1 MKEIKQI
8 IKKELDK
15 IFKFPRVI
23 FSTLILPG
31 LLIFGIYSFM
41 GTSLKGEIDRTT
53 VYKPLIIIENAPDS
67 FLGVFDAFSE
77 NFIIFNPEG
86 LSEEQVKEKLVKSEL
101 DLVVT
106 FSDDF
111 EDSVF
116 TEDSKVTILA
126 NNGNSN
132 SYSAYSLFSEILN
145 AYKEIELAKLDI
157 KTDLFVIDLD
167 DTYTDEKKN
176 VGMVLAM
183 LMPMLIITFVFAGT
197 LSIGADAIAGEKERG
212 TLATLLMA
220 PIRRNSIIIGKI
232 ISTAFIAIVSAA
244 SSFVG
249 VLASMPFA
257 KDLFNINAS
266 VSYSFVDFVI
276 LFAVLI
282 VLGALSSSLIL
293 LASTFAK
300 STKEAASYAMP
311 IYIIAILI
319 PTFSMFSS
327 GPISKVLYT
336 IPIYNISLILKDI
349 FSFNINV
356 TNFLITIASTVVFV
370 SILIFVLLKMFKSE
384 KILFNK

>member
-1 MKEIKQI
+1 MKEIRQI

-53 VYKPLIIIENAPDS
+53 VYKPLIIMENAPDS
-67 FLGVFDAFSE
+67 FLDIFDSFQE
-77 NFIIFNPEG
+77 QFIIVD
-86 LSEEQVKEKLVKSEL
+86 SEEITETVYKEMLVKSEL
-101 DLVVT
+101 DLVIK
-106 FSDDF
+106 FSTNF
-111 EDSVF
+111 EDSFF
-116 TEDSKVTILA
+116 TGQSKVELLA
-126 NNGNSN
+126 NNANSN
-132 SYSAYSLFSEILN
+132 SYSAYMAFTEILN
-145 AYKEIELAKLDI
+145 VYKEAEFEKLDI
-157 KTDLFVIDLD
+157 NTDIFVVDLD
-167 DTYTDEKKN
+167 DTFTDEKKN

-220 PIRRNSIIIGKI
+220 PIKRNSIIIGKI
-232 ISTAFIAIVSAA
+232 ISTAIISITSAA
-244 SSFVG
+244 SSFIG

-257 KDLFNINAS
+257 KDLFMIDAS
-266 VSYSFVDFVI
+266 ITYSITDYTI
-276 LFAVLI
+276 LFAVLM
-282 VLGALSSSLIL
+282 VLGTLSSCLIL

-300 STKEAASYAMP
+300 STKEATSYAMP

-319 PTFSMFSS
+319 PTFSMFSNGKS
-327 GPISKVLYT
+327 ESILYT

-349 FSFNINV
+349 FSFDINV
-356 TNFLITIASTVVFV
+356 TNFIITISSTVAFTA
-370 SILIFVLLKMFKSE
+370 ILIFGLLKMFKNE
-384 KILFNK
+384 KILFSK

>member
-1 MKEIKQI
+1 
-8 IKKELDK
+8 
-15 IFKFPRVI
+15 
-23 FSTLILPG
+23 
-31 LLIFGIYSFM
+31 
-41 GTSLKGEIDRTT
+41 
-53 VYKPLIIIENAPDS
+53 LIIIENAPDS

>member
-1 MKEIKQI
+1 MKEISQI

-53 VYKPLIIIENAPDS
+53 VYKPLIIMENAPDS
-67 FLGVFDAFSE
+67 FLDIFDSFQE
-77 NFIIFNPEG
+77 QFIIVD
-86 LSEEQVKEKLVKSEL
+86 SEEITETVYKEMLVKSEL
-101 DLVVT
+101 DLVIK
-106 FSDDF
+106 FSTNF
-111 EDSVF
+111 EDSFF
-116 TEDSKVTILA
+116 TGQSKVELLA
-126 NNGNSN
+126 NNANSN
-132 SYSAYSLFSEILN
+132 SYSAYMAFTEILN
-145 AYKEIELAKLDI
+145 VYKEAEFEKLDI
-157 KTDLFVIDLD
+157 NTDIFVVDLD
-167 DTYTDEKKN
+167 DTFTDEKKN

-220 PIRRNSIIIGKI
+220 PIKRNSIIIGKI
-232 ISTAFIAIVSAA
+232 ISTAIISITSAA
-244 SSFVG
+244 SSFIG

-257 KDLFNINAS
+257 KDLFMIDAS
-266 VSYSFVDFVI
+266 ITYSITDYII
-276 LFAVLI
+276 LFAVLM
-282 VLGALSSSLIL
+282 VLGTLSSCLIL

-300 STKEAASYAMP
+300 STKEATSYAMP

-319 PTFSMFSS
+319 PTFSMFSNGKS
-327 GPISKVLYT
+327 ESILYT

-349 FSFNINV
+349 FSFDINV
-356 TNFLITIASTVVFV
+356 TNFIITISSTVAFTA
-370 SILIFVLLKMFKSE
+370 ILIFGLLKMFKNE
-384 KILFNK
+384 KILFSK

>member
-1 MKEIKQI
+1 MREIQQI

-15 IFKFPRVI
+15 IFRFPRVI

-53 VYKPLIIIENAPDS
+53 VYKPNIILDNAPDT
-67 FLGVFDAFSE
+67 FLDVFDSFSE
-77 NFIIFNPEG
+77 NFNLINPED
-86 LSEEQVKEKLVKSEL
+86 LTEEEAKELLVKSEL
-101 DLVVT
+101 DLVVQ
-106 FSDDF
+106 FSNDF
-111 EDSVF
+111 EDNMF
-116 TEDSKVTILA
+116 TDDSNVTILA

-132 SYSAYSLFSEILN
+132 SYGALTLFTEILDT
-145 AYKEIELAKLDI
+145 YKEIELDKLDI
-157 KTDLFVIDLD
+157 NTDLFVISVD

-176 VGMVLAM
+176 VGMILAM

-232 ISTAFIAIVSAA
+232 ISTAIIAIISAA

-257 KDLFNINAS
+257 KDLFMIDAS
-266 VSYSFVDFVI
+266 IAYSFLDYIVLFTI
-276 LFAVLI
+276 LV
-282 VLGALSSSLIL
+282 VLGALSSCLIL

-300 STKEAASYAMP
+300 STKEATSYAMP

-319 PTFSMFSS
+319 PTFSMFNSS
-327 GPISKVLYT
+327 ETSNVLYT

-349 FSFNINV
+349 FSFDISM
-356 TNFLITIASTVVFV
+356 TNYLITVISTVVF
-370 SILIFVLLKMFKSE
+370 IALLIFALLKMFRSE
-384 KILFNK
+384 KILFSK

>member
-106 FSDDF
+106 FSYDF